1 MSRPKHSAAGLL
13 EGSAA
18 ILTAVGA
25 AIRGTPGG
33 LEPRRGALLR
43 LGRTSP
49 VVAALL
55 VLFLAAG
62 MTGSFT
68 PRVQAQET
76 EECDYVWCASATV
89 KDGAGSANDVGYKPG
104 TDYPG
109 STLDPTT
116 FTHKEV
122 TYTVGGIV
130 NDLDDGEVTLL
141 LSPLPDADTVRP
153 LTFRVGATV
162 LPFGEG
168 TRSEADGAYSWTDS
182 TEFGTG
188 ASPFAD
194 DASIEFTIAKDALP
208 GTPNIY
214 LASGSNGDRITLV
227 WNRPSHGGV
236 RRIEGYKVEVS
247 EDSGSSWTVLA
258 ENELSTA
265 FAHSGLLADT
275 TNDYRVSA
283 LNSIGAGEPS
293 ATVSGSTGPGQPPR
307 SPTSLSADGGNGTIT
322 LSWGPPGRNGG
333 APVTGYRI
341 DVSTDQETWTEVASS
356 VSGTTY
362 PPTGLTDG
370 IRYTYRVAAIN
381 SFGLGRWSDTV
392 TAITRVVA
400 PGAPANLTAYSY
412 GTSIEVRWQAPA
424 SDGGATIS
432 GYRIEA
438 STDEATWTEL
448 ASSVTDRSYLHEG
461 VTTETIY
468 YYRVS
473 ARNSEGLGGTATARA
488 VLGPSAPLNLAAT
501 ADGIT
506 INVSWAR
513 PKFDGNDP
521 NVTYLVETSTDE
533 ETWESLEASTTAL
546 SYAHTGLDL
555 ATTYH
560 YRVTGRNSVGLGEP
574 SLTMATTGTL
584 PGAPTNVTMN
594 SLGTFTDV
602 RWQAPASDG
611 GATISGYLVEVST
624 DQQTWT
630 EIASSVTFTSYLHR
644 GVTIGTTYY
653 YRVSA
658 RNSIG
663 LGATSDTASV
673 TARAHIAP
681 TAPLDLAAAAHGI
694 TINLS
699 WAAPK
704 DDGNDPTLTYL
715 LETSTDE
722 ETWETLE
729 ASTTALSYA
738 HTGLDLATTYHYR
751 VTARNSFGLGDPSS
765 LTMATTWAALY
776 APWAP
781 QNVTGIADG
790 TTINLSW
797 EAPDSDGGA
806 AISGY
811 RVESSIDGVTWT
823 DAASSATGTTYAH
836 TGRTLETTY
845 QYRVSARNSEGLS
858 TPSDTTWVT
867 ALATV
872 VGPGAPQNLAAAS
885 GGRHSIE
892 LSWDLPASDGGASV
906 TSYKIERTT
915 PREYPIWSV
924 VVADTGSRD
933 TSYVDGDRDAGSPY
947 FYRVSAINAAG
958 SVGTP
963 SGSSSAVTDRPSVP
977 SAPLNVQAHGGT
989 QEPRVAVWWDPPED
1003 DGGSRSFKGYNL
1015 EVSVG
1020 TGEERNWVVRLERFI
1035 GRTFLDPFA
1044 ELGTTRTYRVKA
1056 VNSVGVGPPSEEVTI
1071 LVPAI
1076 EAGPPRDLTVTLDG
1090 PKFKLKWKAPGNN
1103 GGADVTG
1110 YKIEASTDQ
1119 VTWHADPDTVTTLH
1133 HSLSG
1138 LNYAVTYYF
1147 RVSAINS
1154 AGTGA
1159 ASATASGQ
1167 VSCAIWCATATLADH
1182 TSNTNLVGYSP
1193 ANIYS
1198 GSTLA
1203 PNTFTYDGVDYT
1215 VDALVNK
1222 KDAGTVTISLSPALT
1237 ESARSALTL
1246 YVNGVA
1252 LPFSSGSSTGGLV
1265 TWSPTALGL
1274 SNFGFADGES
1284 IRLLMTA
1291 SESAAD

>member
-1 MSRPKHSAAGLL
+1 M
-13 EGSAA
+13 
-18 ILTAVGA
+18 ILTAVGG
-25 AIRGTPGG
+25 AIRGMPGR
-33 LEPRRGALLR
+33 LKPRRGALLR
-43 LGRTSP
+43 LGRTPP

-68 PRVQAQET
+68 PGVQAQET
-76 EECDYVWCASATV
+76 EECGYVWCASATV

-109 STLDPTT
+109 STLDATT
-116 FTHKEV
+116 FTYKEV
-122 TYTVGGIV
+122 SYTIGGIV

-153 LTFRVGATV
+153 LTFRVGDTV
-162 LPFGEG
+162 LPFAEG
-168 TRSEADGAYSWTDS
+168 TRSETDGGYSWTDS
-182 TEFGTG
+182 TEFGAE

-194 DASIEFTIAKDALP
+194 NASIEFRIAKDALP
-208 GTPNIY
+208 GSPNIY
-214 LASGSNGDRITLV
+214 LASGSNGDRITVV
-227 WNRPSHGGV
+227 WNRPSHGGA
-236 RRIEGYKVEVS
+236 RRIEGYRVEVS
-247 EDSGSSWTVLA
+247 EDSSDTWSVLA

-275 TNDYRVSA
+275 TYDYRVSA

-307 SPTSLSADGGNGTIT
+307 SPDSLSADGGNGAIT

-333 APVTGYRI
+333 ALVTGYRI

-362 PPTGLTDG
+362 TPTGLTDG

-400 PGAPANLTAYSY
+400 PSAPANLTAYSY

-424 SDGGATIS
+424 SDGGATIT
-432 GYRIEA
+432 GYRVEE
-438 STDEATWTEL
+438 STDETTWTEL

-468 YYRVS
+468 YYLVS

-501 ADGIT
+501 ADGLT
-506 INVSWAR
+506 INLSWA
-513 PKFDGNDP
+513 PPLFDGNDP

-602 RWQAPASDG
+602 RWRAPASDG
-611 GATISGYLVEVST
+611 GAPISGYLVEAST

-658 RNSIG
+658 RNFIG

-673 TARAHIAP
+673 TARAYIAP

-738 HTGLDLATTYHYR
+738 HTGLELATTYHYR

-765 LTMATTWAALY
+765 LTMATTWEALY
-776 APWAP
+776 AP
-781 QNVTGIADG
+781 
-790 TTINLSW
+790 
-797 EAPDSDGGA
+797 
-806 AISGY
+806 
-811 RVESSIDGVTWT
+811 
-823 DAASSATGTTYAH
+823 
-836 TGRTLETTY
+836 
-845 QYRVSARNSEGLS
+845 
-858 TPSDTTWVT
+858 
-867 ALATV
+867 
-872 VGPGAPQNLAAAS
+872 
-885 GGRHSIE
+885 
-892 LSWDLPASDGGASV
+892 
-906 TSYKIERTT
+906 
-915 PREYPIWSV
+915 
-924 VVADTGSRD
+924 
-933 TSYVDGDRDAGSPY
+933 
-947 FYRVSAINAAG
+947 
-958 SVGTP
+958 
-963 SGSSSAVTDRPSVP
+963 
-977 SAPLNVQAHGGT
+977 
-989 QEPRVAVWWDPPED
+989 
-1003 DGGSRSFKGYNL
+1003 
-1015 EVSVG
+1015 
-1020 TGEERNWVVRLERFI
+1020 
-1035 GRTFLDPFA
+1035 
-1044 ELGTTRTYRVKA
+1044 
-1056 VNSVGVGPPSEEVTI
+1056 
-1071 LVPAI
+1071 
-1076 EAGPPRDLTVTLDG
+1076 
-1090 PKFKLKWKAPGNN
+1090 
-1103 GGADVTG
+1103 
-1110 YKIEASTDQ
+1110 
-1119 VTWHADPDTVTTLH
+1119 
-1133 HSLSG
+1133 
-1138 LNYAVTYYF
+1138 
-1147 RVSAINS
+1147 
-1154 AGTGA
+1154 
-1159 ASATASGQ
+1159 
-1167 VSCAIWCATATLADH
+1167 
-1182 TSNTNLVGYSP
+1182 
-1193 ANIYS
+1193 
-1198 GSTLA
+1198 
-1203 PNTFTYDGVDYT
+1203 
-1215 VDALVNK
+1215 
-1222 KDAGTVTISLSPALT
+1222 
-1237 ESARSALTL
+1237 
-1246 YVNGVA
+1246 
-1252 LPFSSGSSTGGLV
+1252 
-1265 TWSPTALGL
+1265 
-1274 SNFGFADGES
+1274 
-1284 IRLLMTA
+1284 
-1291 SESAAD
+1291 